1 MGPAERNF
9 CLPLVFEILIMGPQV
24 LTKSLAIG
32 KDAVATFDCTWKE
45 HVGYYVT
52 NSGLFSLF

>member
-1 MGPAERNF
+1 
-9 CLPLVFEILIMGPQV
+9 MGPQV

-32 KDAVATFDCTWKE
+32 KDTVATFDCTWKE